1 MFSLKNI
8 SLVVGFFPKESCE
21 HYKYHQMFSV
31 FLPLFF
37 PLLPLCFP
45 LPLPCLFLTML
56 LKRRIEELIHAFP
69 RQRREKLYKEKVK
82 LAVKGKSNHSRFI
95 LESD

>member
-31 FLPLFF
+31 FLSLFF

-45 LPLPCLFLTML
+45 LPLPFLFLTML
-56 LKRRIEELIHAFP
+56 LKKKNRGINSCLSQTKKRKII
-69 RQRREKLYKEKVK
+69 
-82 LAVKGKSNHSRFI
+82 
-95 LESD
+95 